1 MSGWQISLRGEKKRH
16 RFEVFRYISIDNQLS
31 SGVSELSNIPALSQ
45 VVVTEY
51 LQKRIEAKGVEL
63 HVAVQAAPH

>member
-1 MSGWQISLRGEKKRH
+1 M
-16 RFEVFRYISIDNQLS
+16 LS
-31 SGVSELSNIPALSQ
+31 H

-63 HVAVQAAPH
+63 HVAVQAALQ